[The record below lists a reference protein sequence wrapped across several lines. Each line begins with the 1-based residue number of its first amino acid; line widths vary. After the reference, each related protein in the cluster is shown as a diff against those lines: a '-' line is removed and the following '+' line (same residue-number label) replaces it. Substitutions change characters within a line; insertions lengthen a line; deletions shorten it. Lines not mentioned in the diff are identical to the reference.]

1 MDHWINLIPILILTA
16 ACLFIML
23 TDDWR
28 KILISYAV
36 IYISAFSII
45 TQYWSFSFSLVKLIT
60 GLMSL
65 VVLGLSINKHFEVP
79 QRKLNAEFIF
89 RLVALFLIFV
99 IMVFLVN
106 QISNYLSIPLEIA
119 LASLLMI
126 GFSVFQLGI
135 SLQPRRIILAI
146 LTLFFGF
153 ELIFSA
159 NESSLLVNGLL
170 ALVSLLVALMGGY
183 MIVNEFESDEE

>member
-1 MDHWINLIPILILTA
+1 MDNWINLIPILLLTA

-28 KILISYAV
+28 KILLSYAA
-36 IYISAFSII
+36 IYFSAFSII
-45 TQYWSFSFSLVKLIT
+45 AQFWSFSFSLVKLIT
-60 GLMSL
+60 GLMAI
-65 VVLGLSINKHFEVP
+65 VVLGISINKHYGIP
-79 QRKLNAEFIF
+79 PRKINAEFIF
-89 RLVALFLIFV
+89 RLVALFLVFV
-99 IMVFLVN
+99 IMVFMVN
-106 QISNYLSIPLEIA
+106 RISNYLSVPLEIT
-119 LASLLMI
+119 LASLLLI

-135 SLQPRRIILAI
+135 SLQPHRVFLAI

-170 ALVSLLVALMGGY
+170 ALVSLLVALMGGFL
-183 MIVNEFESDEE
+183 IVNEFESDEE